1 MSEASPTEG
10 GRYRQP
16 IIAAAVELT
25 ADAGW
30 AAVTMAGL
38 AERVGVSRQTVYNE
52 VGSKAALADAMISS
66 ELARFLSLVG
76 DAFDRQPDDLVEA
89 IYEAVRAVL
98 DLAREHTLLR
108 AIVSATHSADTE
120 LLPLLTTG
128 AGSLLAEAKGV
139 LTTRVLA
146 YRPPLD
152 DDQLAV
158 VVDLVVRAV
167 LSHVM
172 RPSDPPGKVADGVA
186 WMAARALDV
195 TPRQS
200 LRTAPPVRA
209 TRRG

>member
-1 MSEASPTEG
+1 MTEASPVAG

-16 IIAAAVELT
+16 IITAAVELT

-30 AAVTMAGL
+30 AAVTMARL

-52 VGSKAALADAMISS
+52 VGSKAALADAMIST
-66 ELARFLSLVG
+66 ELGRFLSLVG
-76 DAFDRQPDDLVEA
+76 DAFDRHPDDLVEA
-89 IYEAVRAVL
+89 IYEAVRVVL
-98 DLAREHTLLR
+98 ELARDHTLLR

-128 AGSLLAEAKGV
+128 SGALLAEAKTV

-152 DDQLAV
+152 DEQLAV
-158 VVDLVVRAV
+158 VIDLVVRAV

-172 RPSDPPGKVADGVA
+172 RPSDQPGRVADGIA
-186 WMAARALDV
+186 WMAARALEV

-200 LRTAPPVRA
+200 LRSAPIRA